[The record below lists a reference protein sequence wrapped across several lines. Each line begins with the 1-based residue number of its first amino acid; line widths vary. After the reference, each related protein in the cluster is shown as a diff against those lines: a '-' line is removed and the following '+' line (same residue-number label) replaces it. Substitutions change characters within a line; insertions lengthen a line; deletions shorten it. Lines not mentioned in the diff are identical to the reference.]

1 MITLHTG
8 NLTPET
14 IQNTSFITSNMEP
27 ESLFEIITMILDNY
41 SLNID
46 SDENDDFI
54 VNDVNIS
61 CFSETSVI
69 AFQVWCRENKCS
81 AQVIHHGFKEED
93 IVINIET
100 DGCLDCLHPTQN
112 FLHNKVTLLF

>member
-8 NLTPET
+8 NLTLEI
-14 IQNTSFITSNMEP
+14 IQNTSFITSNIEP
-27 ESLFEIITMILDNY
+27 ESLFEIITMMLDN
-41 SLNID
+41 SLNTD

-54 VNDVNIS
+54 VNDINIS

-93 IVINIET
+93 VVINIET
-100 DGCLDCLHPTQN
+100 DGSLDCLHPTQN
-112 FLHNKVTLLF
+112 FLHNKVISLF